1 MAKMDKEALQKNK
14 FWIGLGAFVLLWLV
28 GLLTLQMSAGSMAE
42 AKKKEYEKSKTDIE
56 GWTGKAKNKANYV
69 PPWDEYGKTFRD
81 HKNTIWQ
88 EAWAAQKHVL
98 KWPTGGDYAANW
110 NKTASFDDW
119 KKKMEDQT
127 GGYSTT
133 VCNEYRGEYYVQL
146 NKEVYK
152 PTALFPQRTEEE
164 QKLEPLY
171 VYQLEKQMAPI
182 EFKGGRA
189 GFETIMAP
197 ATSAVAG
204 GAAGGPG
211 GVGPGA
217 IGPPGGRGGP
227 VMPGPGGPG
236 GPGGAAPGNSITSLW
251 AKDPTVEEIWLAQED
266 YSVKYELL
274 QVARRTVDSVAK
286 LTRDDEITKDKP
298 LPEKAIKALGFRNSR
313 WQIVLYL
320 EREGNKDYISKKS
333 TIKNLSPRVLL
344 LSNPRTRGP
353 LVFELRQG
361 NARYPLRLKGEPL
374 GSQAQVEIGEQFS
387 VATVSL
393 DGPVEMAQ
401 VFDWSTSPVRRIDDL
416 RLGYNSHRTS
426 NLPLIASKHFPE
438 PEVPVDPAAGGPGE
452 TTPGGPASSSTPPL
466 GGRGEGPG
474 GAAGAGPVAT
484 TAVNGL
490 VKNRYIH
497 VTGQARSMPVGVTVV
512 VDQTHI
518 HDFLAELANCH
529 LRFQITQVQIRHV
542 RDVASIMETAATPG
556 TGTGPGTGPGDPGDE
571 SPGGRPGGIGGRQPG
586 PGTPGPGM
594 PGPGMPGPGTP
605 GGLVA
610 SNPLDPNLVEL
621 TVYGI
626 ATLYEKFHLPKDET
640 ADPNA
645 AKPTTP

>member
-42 AKKKEYEKSKTDIE
+42 AKKKEYETAKTGIE
-56 GWTGKAKNKANYV
+56 GWTGKAKNKANYL
-69 PPWDEYGKTFRD
+69 PPWEEYGKTYRD

-88 EAWAAQKHVL
+88 EAWDAQKHIL

-110 NKTASFDDW
+110 NKAASFDDW
-119 KKKMEDQT
+119 KKKMEDMT

-133 VCNEYRGEYYVQL
+133 VCNEYRGEYYVQKT
-146 NKEVYK
+146 KEVYK
-152 PTALFPQRTEEE
+152 PTALFPQLIEEE
-164 QKLEPLY
+164 QKADPRY
-171 VYQLEKQMAPI
+171 VYQLEKHMAPI

-197 ATSAVAG
+197 ATGAVSG
-204 GAAGGPG
+204 GVAGGPG
-211 GVGPGA
+211 GVGPGSV
-217 IGPPGGRGGP
+217 GGP
-227 VMPGPGGPG
+227 RLGVGGPGSSSGPG
-236 GPGGAAPGNSITSLW
+236 GPGGAAAGGSITALW

-274 QVARRTVDSVAK
+274 QVARRTVESVAK
-286 LTRDDEITKDKP
+286 LTRDEEITKGKP

-313 WQIVLYL
+313 WEIVLYL

-374 GSQAQVEIGEQFS
+374 ASQGQVEIGEQFT
-387 VATVSL
+387 VASVSL
-393 DGPVEMAQ
+393 DQPVEMAQ

-438 PEVPVDPAAGGPGE
+438 PEVPADPAAAGPGE
-452 TTPGGPASSSTPPL
+452 TPGSNPGSASTPPL
-466 GGRGEGPG
+466 GGRGEGLG
-474 GAAGAGPVAT
+474 GAGGGTVVT
-484 TAVNGL
+484 TAINGL
-490 VKNRYIH
+490 VKNRYVH
-497 VTGQARSMPVGVTVV
+497 VTGQARSMPIGLTVV

-529 LRFQITQVQIRHV
+529 LRFQITQVQVRHV
-542 RDVASIMETAATPG
+542 RDVASIMEAATAPG
-556 TGTGPGTGPGDPGDE
+556 TGTGSGTGPGDE
-571 SPGGRPGGIGGRQPG
+571 VSGGRPPG
-586 PGTPGPGM
+586 PGT
-594 PGPGMPGPGTP
+594 PGMPGPGTP
-605 GGLVA
+605 GVPGTPGGPVA
-610 SNPLDPNLVEL
+610 GNPLDPNLVEL